1 MLLLARFALPLAA
14 QFFGGEGGGLLGFL
28 LPLVLIGAVFYFLII
43 RPQRQR
49 EQERQEMVNDVEEG
63 DQIVTIGGMHGSITK
78 VEDDSIL
85 ADVGSETRIRFDKDA
100 IASVNGVSPDDDE

>member
-1 MLLLARFALPLAA
+1 MPPVLLAQA
-14 QFFGGEGGGLLGFL
+14 GGGGSGLLWTL

-49 EQERQEMVNDVEEG
+49 EKDRQEMIDAVETG
-63 DQIVTIGGMHGSITK
+63 DEITTIGGVHASVVK

-85 ADVGSETRIRFDKDA
+85 ADVGSETRIRFDKNA
-100 IASVNGVSPDDDE
+100 IASVGGEEPGEE

>member
-14 QFFGGEGGGLLGFL
+14 QFFGGEGGGLIGFL

-49 EQERQEMVNDVEEG
+49 EQERQDMISKVAKG
-63 DQIVTIGGMHGSITK
+63 DQIVTIGGMHGSIVK

-85 ADVGSETRIRFDKDA
+85 ADVGSGTRIRFDKNA
-100 IASVNGVSPDDDE
+100 IASVDGEEPGEE

>member
-1 MLLLARFALPLAA
+1 MLLLARFALPFAA